1 MAKKKKDGFQ
11 TSIQQGTVYIKPIE
25 EVMPSSMLPYAEFVI
40 LDRALPRVEDG
51 LKPVQRRILYTMI
64 EMGLTPDKPHKK
76 SARIV
81 GDCMGKYHPHGDSSV
96 YDAMVR
102 MAQPFNMRMTL
113 VNGHGNFGSVDGDSA
128 AAMRYTEAR
137 LEPLAL
143 ELLKDLDKQTVPF
156 SFNFDDSLLEPD
168 ILPGRY
174 PNLLV
179 NGASGIAVG
188 LATSIPTHNLGEVI
202 DGCCA
207 FIDNPKITLNQMMK
221 IIPGPDFSTGGY
233 IIANELKQAYE
244 TGKGKITMRAK
255 FSVESGD
262 AGKKLIVITELPYQT
277 NKAELLR
284 KIMLLKEDKKE
295 LLSGIAEIVD
305 ESDRT
310 GMRAVITVKKDAEV
324 DPILNVLFKYTD
336 LECTFGINMVAIAGG
351 RPRQLGLLE
360 VLKYYTTYQRQVV
373 VRRTKYELNEALAR
387 CHILEGLIIGVH
399 NVDEVVKIIKT
410 SDSTP
415 DARRRLMERFA
426 LSEKQAQAILDL
438 RLARLAKLEVK
449 KLEAELEELQKKI
462 KRLKEILADK
472 DIQMNIVKSEML
484 EIKNKYPC
492 ERKTIIV
499 ESREEIK
506 THREDVKRMFDEWT
520 IAITAADTVKFM
532 EKSDFDEHEKKLPP
546 PNAPLHMIHKK
557 ILNCTKQ
564 QNVLLFTDLGNC
576 IRVDLTEQDIN
587 EYRSKGVTP
596 LDFVDGSLKG
606 EKVVDMFAF
615 DTFPD
620 GEVVIFTK
628 QGVVKRTAWSEYD
641 LSKKYFAALKLK
653 EDDSVIGVQD
663 YDHDDYSTI
672 IYVTKSALCLNSSK
686 DTIPV
691 QGRVAGGVRGI
702 MLSEKDEVIFA
713 TQQTGE
719 GEIIIATS
727 IGTYKRVI
735 SSLFDPKGR
744 GGKGVTIADIKN
756 KGELIFADYVTV
768 PYKMAL
774 LDANKNVKIIDTEDI
789 TIENRVSKGKPN
801 KSFGEVVKL
810 FALKHR
816 SDYSGSVQLKL

>member
-410 SDSTP
+410 SDSTS

>member
-596 LDFVDGSLKG
+596 IDFVDGSLKG
-606 EKVVDMFAF
+606 EKVVDMIAF